1 VYDLHEELA
10 VFFSEKGKM
19 EFKDL
24 FSQVEKLNQIAYS
37 AGMVG
42 LLNQLN
48 ISLQGHNSS
57 IIDLYDK
64 IKSFHIKVDLWL
76 SKLKDRRHTCFQ
88 FWLVALKRATMAQ
101 A

>member
-10 VFFSEKGKM
+10 VFFTEKGKM

-24 FSQVEKLNQIAYS
+24 FSQDKKLNRIAHL
-37 AGMVG
+37 ADMFG

-48 ISLQGHNSS
+48 ISLQGHNSY

-64 IKSFHIKVDLWL
+64 IISFQMKVDLWL
-76 SKLKDRRHTCFQ
+76 SKLIE
-88 FWLVALKRATMAQ
+88 
-101 A
+101 